1 MADSS
6 PEEVHVPAEVAT
18 GAAAPDV
25 TDLTE
30 QKERDEIVIRPAKQ
44 RTSRGSRRGA
54 KATSPVFDAWEV
66 VTENG
71 PAGCKYGRACRA
83 CSHIPKAEG
92 GSFTTFPKDLRK
104 DHNPVANKLIAHY
117 NSCPGIELVTLI
129 SMVEHGCADQLL
141 QQILEVKMATAGT
154 DIILKAATA
163 NAIATPTPKAPSSQ
177 QLKQTDIRSGY
188 VRCTANHASSI
199 IFFMTRFILGQALS
213 FATVTSVYFRD
224 MIRQLNLAFYE
235 EYTQKRAYIFSHR
248 YLDLVY
254 NHVVSLVWGALGRG
268 GDLWSL
274 AADGLKGS
282 LGQSLVNFNA
292 SRNTD
297 VPRRCAHGKLGAS
310 FEHRRHAALIY
321 PVAMLCPRALLGSL
335 PGCSWCNKGPSSFEC
350 TTSDPDSKSV
360 SSA

>member
-1 MADSS
+1 MADTS

-129 SMVEHGCADQLL
+129 SMVEHGL
-141 QQILEVKMATAGT
+141 QQIVELKMATAGA
-154 DIILKAATA
+154 DLILKAATA
-163 NAIATPTPKAPSSQ
+163 KAAATPSPKAPSSQ

-213 FATVTSVYFRD
+213 FATVTSV
-224 MIRQLNLAFYE
+224 
-235 EYTQKRAYIFSHR
+235 T
-248 YLDLVY
+248 
-254 NHVVSLVWGALGRG
+254 
-268 GDLWSL
+268 
-274 AADGLKGS
+274 
-282 LGQSLVNFNA
+282 A
-292 SRNTD
+292 S
-297 VPRRCAHGKLGAS
+297 
-310 FEHRRHAALIY
+310 
-321 PVAMLCPRALLGSL
+321 
-335 PGCSWCNKGPSSFEC
+335 
-350 TTSDPDSKSV
+350 TS
-360 SSA
+360 AT